1 MKTTGLSAILLLLL
15 LACLATGRL
24 AGQKTDTLFLKN
36 GDRLIGEIK
45 RLQNGYLF
53 YNTQQA
59 GNVQIEWENV
69 QRLVSDKTLVVQTM
83 DGDLL
88 EGSFILL
95 NPERVIIYEGT
106 DTIFLGDS
114 YFLNT
119 LYSVK
124 GRFWQ
129 RFDGNFNLGL
139 DYTRVSNIFR
149 SNIDLKLS
157 YQDSKNYTD
166 IGYNG
171 IVTNDRN
178 AEEQSINRTFF
189 TNYAHFFA
197 NSWFVNPKYS
207 LEQNSQQGI
216 DLRHI
221 ISGQVGRALP
231 LGRSVNTQAAAG
243 ITYNREKFFNEE
255 IQQADFNNSLEG
267 MLSIKFKAF
276 RYKIPELDVS
286 ADFTLLPGLTEWGRL
301 RIVSNLTTSWELIS
315 DFNIALS
322 GYYNFDNRPPRES
335 AARDDWG
342 VVFSIGY
349 SL

>member
-1 MKTTGLSAILLLLL
+1 MKPTGCSTTFCFLLLT
-15 LACLATGRL
+15 CLI
-24 AGQKTDTLFLKN
+24 AGEAVSQKTDTLVLKN
-36 GDRLIGEIK
+36 GDRLIGEVK

-59 GNVQIEWENV
+59 GNVKIEWENV
-69 QRLVSDKTLVVQTM
+69 QRLISDKSMVFQTL
-83 DGDLL
+83 DGGLL
-88 EGSFILL
+88 EGNFALVR
-95 NPERVIIYEGT
+95 PERMIIYEKT
-106 DTIFLGDS
+106 DTLFLGDS
-114 YFLNT
+114 YFLSS
-119 LYSVK
+119 LHPVK

-129 RFDGNFNLGL
+129 RFEGNLNLGL

-149 SNIDLKLS
+149 SNVDVKLS
-157 YQDSKNYTD
+157 YQDFKNYTD

-178 AEEQSINRTFF
+178 NEERSVNRTFF
-189 TNYAHFFA
+189 TNYTHFFG
-197 NSWFVNPKYS
+197 NSWFVNTRYS

-221 ISGQVGRALP
+221 ISGQVGRAVP
-231 LGRSVNTQAAAG
+231 IGRSVSTQSSLG
-243 ITYNREKFFNEE
+243 LTYNREKFFNEE
-255 IQQADFNNSLEG
+255 VQQSDFNNSLEG
-267 MLSIKFKAF
+267 MLTLKFKAY

-286 ADFTLLPGLTEWGRL
+286 ADFTLLPGLTEWGRV
-301 RIVSNLTTSWELIS
+301 RIVSNLTTTWELIS

>member
-1 MKTTGLSAILLLLL
+1 MKTNVRSTIRILL
-15 LACLATGRL
+15 LACLSAGSLT
-24 AGQKTDTLFLKN
+24 GQKTDTLSLKN

-45 RLQNGYLF
+45 RLRNGYLF

-69 QRLVSDKTLVVQTM
+69 QRLVSDKSMVFQTL

-88 EGSFILL
+88 EGNFALVR
-95 NPERVIIYEGT
+95 PEQMIIYEQK
-106 DTIFLGDS
+106 DTFFMGDS
-114 YFLNT
+114 YFLSS
-119 LYSVK
+119 LYPVK
-124 GRFWQ
+124 GKFWQ
-129 RFDGNFNLGL
+129 RIDGNFNLGL

-149 SNIDLKLS
+149 SNVDVKLS
-157 YQDSKNYTD
+157 YQDFKNYAD
-166 IGYNG
+166 VGYNG

-178 AEEQSINRTFF
+178 AEERSVNRTFF
-189 TNYAHFFA
+189 TNYAHFFS
-197 NSWFVNPKYS
+197 NSWFFNTRYS

-216 DLRHI
+216 DLRHV
-221 ISGQVGRALP
+221 ISGQVGRAVP
-231 LGRSVNTQAAAG
+231 IGRNVSTQSSLGLN
-243 ITYNREKFFNEE
+243 YNREKFFNEDV
-255 IQQADFNNSLEG
+255 QRSDFNNSLEG
-267 MLSIKFKAF
+267 ILTLKFKAY

-286 ADFTLLPGLTEWGRL
+286 ADFTLLPGLTEWGRV
-301 RIVSNLTTSWELIS
+301 RIVSSLTTTWELIS
-315 DFNIALS
+315 DLNIALS